1 MIPTGEKKEAS
12 ASFFS
17 SVYRQA
23 ENGGLQLRRR
33 AVKCIVAEVFGRKGV
48 KDLQINQI
56 KAGAILSYLSMGL
69 STVISLVYTP
79 IMIQRLGD
87 SEFGVYQTV
96 LPIISYL
103 NMLTFGLGS
112 AYIRYYSRSKADDD
126 RKAMAKLNGMF
137 LVTYLVL
144 GALVLA
150 IGFLL
155 ANHGDIIFGKKLTA
169 EEIALGEKLL
179 RIMTVNA
186 ALTFPISV
194 FESHV
199 TIHEQYVFQK
209 VVALG
214 RQVLNPLIM
223 IPLLILGYR
232 SVTLTVMSLA
242 FTVLSGILNVSFC
255 LIKLKMRFSFRRYDF
270 GLMREMVGF
279 TAFVFIGIVVDN
291 VNWSIDRLLLAWIHG
306 TTAVTIYTVAGQLNV
321 YYQSFA
327 TAISNLLI
335 PRVNRIVA
343 EGRPIRELDRL
354 FIRVGRL
361 QFILLGCIFW
371 GFVAVGRSFVVLWG
385 GDDKFAIDY
394 AVTLVLFGATLW
406 ANIQML
412 GYDILRAKNMHKF
425 SSLVSL
431 AIAVGNIVVSIPLCM
446 KWGVLGAAIGTALA
460 TGVGMLV
467 LNRYYRRHVGLDI
480 SRFWLRIRHLIP
492 AMVVPGL
499 AAVAAAMFL
508 SPTGYFQ
515 IAGVLCVFVAVYGAS
530 MWLFGM
536 DRYERDLFAGPV
548 RKILGRLR
556 H

>member
-1 MIPTGEKKEAS
+1 MKI
-12 ASFFS
+12 
-17 SVYRQA
+17 
-23 ENGGLQLRRR
+23 LR
-33 AVKCIVAEVFGRKGV
+33 I
-48 KDLQINQI
+48 DQI
-56 KAGAILSYLSMGL
+56 KAGAVLSYLSMGL

-103 NMLTFGLGS
+103 NLLSFGLGS
-112 AYIRYYSRSKADDD
+112 AYIRYYSRAKAEND
-126 RKAMAKLNGMF
+126 KKGMAKLNGMF
-137 LVTYLVL
+137 FLTYIVL

-155 ANHGDIIFGKKLTA
+155 AGHGDIIFGKKLTA
-169 EEIALGEKLL
+169 AEVALGEKLL

-186 ALTFPISV
+186 AITFPISA

-199 TIHEQYVFQK
+199 TINEQYIFQK

-214 RQVLNPLIM
+214 RQVLNPLIL
-223 IPLLILGYR
+223 IPLLLMGYR
-232 SVTLTVMSLA
+232 SVTLTVMSLV
-242 FTVLSGILNVSFC
+242 FTVLSGILNVTFC
-255 LIKLKMRFSFRRYDF
+255 LTKLKMPFSFRSYDF
-270 GLMREMVGF
+270 KLMREMVGF
-279 TAFVFIGIVVDN
+279 TTFVFIGIVVDN
-291 VNWSIDRLLLAWIHG
+291 LNWSIDRLLLAWIHG
-306 TTAVTIYTVAGQLNV
+306 TTSVTIYTVAAQLNV

-371 GFVAVGRSFVVLWG
+371 GFVAVGRAFVVLWG
-385 GDDKFAIDY
+385 GDAKFAVDY

-412 GYDILRAKNMHKF
+412 GYEILRAKNMHRF
-425 SSLVSL
+425 SSLVYL
-431 AIAVGNIVVSIPLCM
+431 LIALGNTAISIPLCM
-446 KWGVLGAAIGTALA
+446 KWDVLGAAIGTALA
-460 TGVGMLV
+460 TGAGMLV
-467 LNRYYRRHVGLDI
+467 MNRYYHRQVGLDI
-480 SRFWLRIRHLIP
+480 PRFWLRIRHLVP
-492 AMVVPGL
+492 AMVLPGGAAVL
-499 AAVAAAMFL
+499 AAVFL
-508 SPTGYFQ
+508 SPGGYLQ
-515 IAGVLCVFVAVYGAS
+515 IAGILCVFVAIYGGS

-536 DRYERDLFAGPV
+536 DRYERELFAGPV
-548 RKILGRLR
+548 RKILRR
-556 H
+556 RRS

>member
-1 MIPTGEKKEAS
+1 MKK
-12 ASFFS
+12 
-17 SVYRQA
+17 
-23 ENGGLQLRRR
+23 LQ
-33 AVKCIVAEVFGRKGV
+33 V
-48 KDLQINQI
+48 NQI

-112 AYIRYYSRSKADDD
+112 AYIRYYSRAKAEDD
-126 RKAMAKLNGMF
+126 KKNMAKLNGMF
-137 LVTYLVL
+137 LLTYIVL
-144 GALVLA
+144 GGLVLA

-155 ANHGDIIFGKKLTA
+155 AGHGDVIFGKKLTA

-199 TIHEQYVFQK
+199 TINEQYLFQK
-209 VVALG
+209 IVALG

-223 IPLLILGYR
+223 IPLLLLGYR
-232 SVTLTVMSLA
+232 SVTLTVLSLI
-242 FTVLSGILNVSFC
+242 FTIISGLMNVIFC
-255 LIKLKMRFSFRRYDF
+255 LWKLKMPFSFRVYDF
-270 GLMREMVGF
+270 KLMREMVGF

-291 VNWSIDRLLLAWIHG
+291 FNWSIDRLLLAWIHG
-306 TTAVTIYTVAGQLNV
+306 TTSVTVYTVAAQLNV

-327 TAISNLLI
+327 MAISNLLI

-343 EGRPIRELDRL
+343 EKKPIRELDRL

-361 QFILLGCIFW
+361 QFIFLGGILL
-371 GFVAVGRSFVVLWG
+371 GFVAVGQAFVVLWG
-385 GDDKFAIDY
+385 GDAKFSVDY
-394 AVTLVLFGATLW
+394 AVTLLLFGATLW

-412 GYDILRAKNMHKF
+412 GNEILRAKNMHKF
-425 SSLVSL
+425 SSLVYL
-431 AIAVGNIVVSIPLCM
+431 IIALGNTALSIPLCM
-446 KWGVLGAAIGTALA
+446 KWDVLGAAIGTAIA
-460 TGVGMLV
+460 TGIGMLIM
-467 LNRYYRRHVGLDI
+467 NRYYHRRVGLDI
-480 SRFWLRIRHLIP
+480 PRFWLRIRHLVP
-492 AMVVPGL
+492 AMLLPGL
-499 AAVAAAMFL
+499 AAVAAAIFL
-508 SPTGYFQ
+508 SPTGYGQ
-515 IAGVLCVFVAVYGAS
+515 IAVILCAFVVLYGAS

-536 DRYERDLFAGPV
+536 DRYERNLFGEPV
-548 RKILGRLR
+548 KKLMRRIKG
-556 H
+556 

>member
-1 MIPTGEKKEAS
+1 
-12 ASFFS
+12 
-17 SVYRQA
+17 
-23 ENGGLQLRRR
+23 
-33 AVKCIVAEVFGRKGV
+33 
-48 KDLQINQI
+48 
-56 KAGAILSYLSMGL
+56 MGL

-103 NMLTFGLGS
+103 NLLSFGLGS
-112 AYIRYYSRSKADDD
+112 AYIRYYSRAKTADD
-126 RKAMAKLNGMF
+126 KKEMAKLNGMF
-137 LVTYLVL
+137 FMTYVVL

-150 IGFLL
+150 IGFILSS
-155 ANHGDIIFGKKLTA
+155 HGEIIFGQKLTA
-169 EEIALGEKLL
+169 AEIELGEVLL

-186 ALTFPISV
+186 ALAFPISV

-199 TIHEQYVFQK
+199 TINEEYLFQK
-209 VVALG
+209 IVALG

-232 SVTLTVMSLA
+232 SITLTLLSLA
-242 FTVLSGILNVSFC
+242 FTVLSGLLNVFFC
-255 LIKLKMRFSFRRYDF
+255 LVKLKMPFSFRHYDF
-270 GLMREMVGF
+270 KLMREMVGF

-291 VNWSIDRLLLAWIHG
+291 LNWSIDRLLLAWIHG
-306 TTAVTIYTVAGQLNV
+306 TTAVTIYTVAAQLNV

-343 EGRPIRELDRL
+343 ENQPTRELDKL

-361 QFILLGCIFW
+361 QFISLGCIFW

-385 GDDKFAIDY
+385 GDAKFAVDY
-394 AVTLVLFGATLW
+394 AVTLLLFGATLW

-412 GYDILRAKNMHKF
+412 GYEILRAKNMHKF
-425 SSLVSL
+425 SALVYL
-431 AIAVGNIVVSIPLCM
+431 AIALGNAVLSIPLCM
-446 KWGVLGAAIGTALA
+446 KWGVLGAVIGTALA

-467 LNRYYRRHVGLDI
+467 MNRYYHRSVGLNI
-480 SRFWLRIRHLIP
+480 PRFWLRIRHLVP
-492 AMVVPGL
+492 AMIVPGIL
-499 AAVAAAMFL
+499 AIVIAVRFY
-508 SPTGYFQ
+508 PTNYFQ
-515 IAGVLCVFVAVYGAS
+515 IAGILCVFVAVYCVS

-536 DRYERDLFAGPV
+536 DRYERNLIAGPV
-548 RKILGRLR
+548 QKILRKLKK
-556 H
+556 